1 MWTGRNREK
10 YRTGIEIHLWRV
22 GITGITGG
30 CGHLYSVQRISSL
43 NRMIWLIPLLLL
55 CLFLVFRF
63 ISPYETPLI
72 QMETRQPD
80 VDRSDR
86 NWSRSELTESFV
98 APLLVSSEVK
108 KEYQAF
114 REFHDAFMTSW
125 REALT
130 TAQSLQSSSGS
141 GKTVSDTELNGF
153 VTTLSTSLGKTL
165 PSLPTTPL
173 PTVIDTLDDMERGQL
188 LDRIPVSSQPYM
200 DALEWM
206 NQQMI
211 KAQQELNRAL
221 QGGSIPSMEG
231 FAGKETCADLS
242 ACFKEN
248 PDLIRQLAAA
258 QQEEAGQRL
267 ERIQRELL
275 GRFQQFQQP
284 RLRSAFELNGRLRQ
298 QAKETQ
304 RKAQS
309 GEWIKDVK
317 IPGTNDTSPRPV
329 APPGTTLEEL
339 RRSNPERYAE
349 YERSQSS
356 LFSVKQLME
365 QINRNLR

>member
-1 MWTGRNREK
+1 
-10 YRTGIEIHLWRV
+10 
-22 GITGITGG
+22 
-30 CGHLYSVQRISSL
+30 
-43 NRMIWLIPLLLL
+43 MIWLIPLLLL
-55 CLFLVFRF
+55 SLFFMFRF
-63 ISPYETPLI
+63 ISPYED
-72 QMETRQPD
+72 QSMRETGPRQND
-80 VDRSDR
+80 SDR
-86 NWSRSELTESFV
+86 RNTTETFV

-114 REFHDAFMTSW
+114 RTFYESFLASW
-125 REALT
+125 KEALT
-130 TAQSLQSSSGS
+130 TAYSLQQSSPTEA
-141 GKTVSDTELNGF
+141 GKAVAVSDTELNRL
-153 VTTLSTSLGKTL
+153 VSTLSTKLGKPL
-165 PSLPTTPL
+165 PSLPVTPL
-173 PTVIDTLDDMERGQL
+173 PAVVETLEDIERSQL
-188 LDRIPVSSQPYM
+188 LEHIPVSSQPYM

-206 NQQMI
+206 NQQFI
-211 KAQQELNRAL
+211 QAQQELNKAL
-221 QGGSIPSMEG
+221 QGGAIPSMEG
-231 FAGKETCADLS
+231 FAGKESCAEIS
-242 ACFKEN
+242 TCFKEN

-309 GEWIKDVK
+309 GEWIKDIR
-317 IPGTNDTSPRPV
+317 IPGSAGDTAPKPV

-339 RRSNPERYAE
+339 RQSNPERYAE
-349 YERSQSS
+349 YERSRSS
-356 LFSVKQLME
+356 LFSIKQLME